1 LNLKD
6 NFAEKRSQNISQIH
20 PDSMNHKAS
29 STALSANPKRSISF
43 RIAQLMEEEGIPA
56 GMIIS

>member
-1 LNLKD
+1 
-6 NFAEKRSQNISQIH
+6 
-20 PDSMNHKAS
+20 MNHKAS
-29 STALSANPKRSISF
+29 STALSANLKRSISF